1 MQYFCSCRTCKIN
14 HGGGKWLSTKKTYKK
29 HQNKERARIKKNDES
44 APESS
49 SESISS
55 CNVAKKR
62 KIEEE
67 MSSESSFSD
76 NNDSILEDISRQLI
90 EYKVKITF
98 TYFTNYCYCCYND
111 ILVTAIIKALMFHF
125 F

>member
-1 MQYFCSCRTCKIN
+1 MVVESGCLLKNIKNIKI
-14 HGGGKWLSTKKTYKK
+14 KKK
-29 HQNKERARIKKNDES
+29 HTLKNDES
-44 APESS
+44 ALKSS
-49 SESISS
+49 SELISS

-76 NNDSILEDISRQLI
+76 NNDSILKDISRQLI

-125 F
+125 L